1 MVARLAHRAAP
12 LVLGVLVSVALGA
25 CGSDEPSTPAACL
38 GEGRDYLRALEAAPA
53 AVTLDDGTPIG
64 DCIVE
69 GQEPAALAGVG
80 ASTIE
85 AATRLN
91 VLARRDPGGEASVR
105 LGYLVGAVQEAAS
118 GTGGIHA
125 DLVRRLDAA
134 ARFNPGGEPLPAS
147 FERAFG
153 TGYAAGQR

>member
-1 MVARLAHRAAP
+1 MLVRLARRAAP
-12 LVLGVLVSVALGA
+12 AALGFLVSVALGA
-25 CGSDEPSTPAACL
+25 CGSEEASTPAACL

-53 AVTLDDGTPIG
+53 AATLDDGTPSG
-64 DCIVE
+64 DCLVD

-80 ASTIE
+80 TSAIE

-91 VLARRDPGGEASVR
+91 ALARRDPAGEATVR
-105 LGYLVGAVQEAAS
+105 LGYLVGAVQEAAN

-134 ARFNPGGEPLPAS
+134 ARFSPGGDPLPAS

-153 TGYAAGQR
+153 RGYAAGQR